1 MVEKAEDIIYYEE
14 PADDGTTWYRC
25 DYRGVAIRKPKTM
38 FEGGRKIHIQEEFF
52 RHINQENLYEKK
64 LIRIRDEIEDY
75 LNKASTIEEDD
86 LAIALAAGRYASMK
100 LTKLT
105 GEESTKK
112 FFNECIKTT
121 LKQNILR

>member
-1 MVEKAEDIIYYEE
+1 MGQVIKLNFSSYN
-14 PADDGTTWYRC
+14 
-25 DYRGVAIRKPKTM
+25 
-38 FEGGRKIHIQEEFF
+38 
-52 RHINQENLYEKK
+52 INQKDFYEKK

-75 LNKASTIEEDD
+75 LNNATKIEDDD

-100 LTKLT
+100 LAKLT

-121 LKQNILR
+121 LKQNILQ

>member
-1 MVEKAEDIIYYEE
+1 MGQIIKLNFSSYN
-14 PADDGTTWYRC
+14 T
-25 DYRGVAIRKPKTM
+25 
-38 FEGGRKIHIQEEFF
+38 
-52 RHINQENLYEKK
+52 NQEDFYEKK

-75 LNKASTIEEDD
+75 LNKATKIEEDD

-100 LTKLT
+100 LARLT

-121 LKQNILR
+121 LKQKIL

>member
-1 MVEKAEDIIYYEE
+1 MGKIIKLDFSSYES
-14 PADDGTTWYRC
+14 
-25 DYRGVAIRKPKTM
+25 
-38 FEGGRKIHIQEEFF
+38 
-52 RHINQENLYEKK
+52 NQENLYEQK

-75 LNKASTIEEDD
+75 LNEASTIEGDD
-86 LAIALAAGRYASMK
+86 LAIALATGRYASMK

-121 LKQNILR
+121 LKQRILSN